1 MADEELLQ
9 RLEETSPDQWSEAE
23 LEELRVRAQ
32 ANPAVREALAE
43 QVWLDQTLT
52 RNLTQTRITAEQVLA
67 RYDERRRAPRFIGSW
82 LRVAAVLLLA
92 GGLGGIWYK
101 QSLKPPDER
110 PIVEKPIAPPND
122 PPPLTPRVKPTA
134 TPSATPKATPSA
146 TAAAPET
153 TPPPV
158 AAVIDPDEPWAAMLG
173 DGPRTFDDFC
183 FAERRLSRD
192 LVGLQRWWTTTSG
205 QQRPVGSD
213 DRYGLHM
220 GGAFQ
225 LRAPW
230 PADAALS
237 LWLTEQQTET
247 LKIHIWSGPQGLT
260 LERRQ
265 RPYEQWTAHVTT
277 KRPNEPLPAT
287 MVFAATD
294 NDRARRTGDGPLD
307 LRYHNGRIY
316 FSRGDILLLTAPL
329 PNVPDGV
336 NMEGATVMR
345 GIGLARLA
353 DLPKRWTEPEPQL
366 PSFVEYAD
374 PINWRALSAT
384 QWTTDLPP
392 GAKFE
397 RDGDEGG
404 TLRVV
409 DSTKAAYASFP
420 LPKDGLY
427 DLVWEIESADEQTG
441 FYLGTGEG
449 FPRFPI
455 GFYEYKP
462 GENLIVFQGRPAEL
476 KPRARYQGQY
486 PLPSVAFPTRLRTIC
501 GAGIVKVYGSV
512 DGRSWGRI
520 MEPFRTTDDSPSIVG
535 IYCNPGKGTRQIKLT
550 RIRASNYLQGD
561 PELVAGVPSV
571 RDQGDY
577 TNWLLDVLARDRNS
591 LHRSAAALLA
601 RGTRYDIA
609 RTLLAG
615 LGSPPA
621 EPMIDDV
628 SNDVRA
634 AGKPPEAEKP
644 LDFESLAWAADTSDG
659 YSTAEWE
666 KLFLARIADY
676 RPAEKAEPLDRFT
689 FARRRW
695 MESSMAAPGKT
706 AVPLPQKLI
715 RDEVVQLLRAG
726 RWNDLDELCRVLHF
740 FGGRPE
746 LQDRRYPNAR
756 EPIMN
761 LVDYA
766 AAQAERRR
774 NVPDGVI
781 PTPAQT
787 TFKPEWRHPLIE
799 QFGKEG
805 YNVLAELETA
815 LQEKAYS
822 DACRIITGVT
832 AVQAIG
838 LLPNAADSDLLV
850 SLPGAVALAM
860 RDHAELRNVMQREH
874 GALAQL
880 RLRQA
885 TADGDVD
892 AVQALTTQFYGTVAA
907 AQAQMWLGDRALAQG
922 DAARAEGCYF
932 ATRTELPAADRAAID
947 ARIRMAAAM
956 QGRNFGGAPTSA
968 VTLGEWTLSPT
979 DFERTIEDL
988 RKQAPQSE
996 SRTSSAVV
1004 DAGAQGTSPIPPPS
1018 RFTLKSFA
1026 KVDGE
1031 YGKNPEQLPNRDVD
1045 YIGRQMASVHLEEK
1059 GGPGKIL
1066 VANRFQVVAYAL
1078 ADGKQVWRTGLGAEQ
1093 GRAYHWPLVPM
1104 PPVVDEGRIFVRRI
1118 TAQGPELACLN
1129 VSDGVVLWR
1138 SPRGEVI
1145 ASDPLVIGDR
1155 VEVVSL
1161 LVPQQEIV
1169 EAVLTTFELR
1179 TGKVMTRRPLVQLRD
1194 YWRGELNCKLFLA
1207 GDMLL
1212 AKIGGCVIGC
1222 NSAGEL
1228 RWLRRL
1234 PWIPPS
1240 VATWPMPP
1248 EMESERLAEGKFII
1262 NGTNGDSYRI
1272 DVRTGS
1278 VELYAADDAELDVK
1292 PEDWIPPSQAVVH
1305 GDDWFA
1311 VHESSFGYGKLWR
1324 PRMYWQSKTSGATD
1338 AAWPNPWTKEHP
1350 AVGPIFTAGGRHFV
1364 FTAADLKAPV
1374 REIMELV
1381 PGESLASEAPDVKNG
1396 GLERQWCSLAPDSL
1410 RNLPPAAPWQLLQSR
1425 YDEKLWL
1432 DNKMFLQDDCR
1443 LTQALPTVPAVW
1455 TRTVGLPST
1464 APKVLRLRVA
1474 AAGSEPWQLTVRVNE
1489 RVVLDRKIE
1498 PVANASDLKARWR
1511 DEKID
1516 LKPFAGRTVQLT
1528 LIHSPIST
1536 TNKNPPPSLAG
1547 WQRMEI
1553 VDP

>member
-9 RLEETSPDQWSEAE
+9 RLEETPPDEWTEEE
-23 LEELRVRAQ
+23 LEHLRARAQ
-32 ANPAVREALAE
+32 ANPAVREALAD
-43 QVWLDQTLT
+43 QIWLDQTLT

-67 RYDERRRAPRFIGSW
+67 RYDERRGSPGNIGSW
-82 LRVAAVLLLA
+82 LRIAAVLLLV
-92 GGLGGIWYK
+92 GGIGGIWYAR
-101 QSLKPPDER
+101 SRIPPEEGLVVER
-110 PIVEKPIAPPND
+110 PSTPTNDQPP
-122 PPPLTPRVKPTA
+122 TPRPKPTP
-134 TPSATPKATPSA
+134 TPSATPKATLSA
-146 TAAAPET
+146 TAPAPEV
-153 TPPPV
+153 PPPTTV
-158 AAVIDPDEPWAAMLG
+158 AAIDPDEPWAAMLG
-173 DGPRTFDDFC
+173 DRPLAFDE
-183 FAERRLSRD
+183 FAFADRRMSRD

-225 LRAPW
+225 FRAPW
-230 PADAALS
+230 PADTALS
-237 LWLTEQQTET
+237 LWMTEQQTET
-247 LKIHIWSGPQGLT
+247 LKLHIWSGQQGLT

-265 RPYEQWTAHVTT
+265 RPFEQWTAHVTT
-277 KRPNEPLPAT
+277 RRPNEPLPAT
-287 MVFAATD
+287 MVFASTD

-307 LRYHNGRIY
+307 LRYRNGRIY
-316 FSRGDILLLTAPL
+316 FSRGDILLLAAPL
-329 PNVPDGV
+329 PNVPDSV
-336 NMEGATVMR
+336 NMEGAAVMR
-345 GIGLARLA
+345 GIGLTRLT
-353 DLPKRWTEPEPQL
+353 DLPKRWTDPEAQSA
-366 PSFVEYAD
+366 SFVEYPE
-374 PINWRALSAT
+374 PINWRALPAT

-392 GAKFE
+392 GAKFD
-397 RDGDEGG
+397 RDGEEGG

-409 DSTKAAYASFP
+409 DTTKAAYASFP

-427 DLVWEIESADEQTG
+427 DLVWEIESADDQTG

-449 FPRFPI
+449 FPRFPV
-455 GFYEYKP
+455 GFYEHKP

-476 KPRARYQGQY
+476 KPRSRYNGQA
-486 PLPSVAFPTRLRTIC
+486 PLPSVAFPTRLRTVS

-520 MEPFRTTDDSPSIVG
+520 MEPFRTTDDAPSIVG

-550 RIRASNYLQGD
+550 RIRASNYLKGD
-561 PELVAGVPSV
+561 PELVAGVPRV

-577 TNWLLDVLARDRNS
+577 TNWLLDVLSRDRNS

-615 LGSPPA
+615 MGSPPA
-621 EPMIDDV
+621 EPMVDE
-628 SNDVRA
+628 VREVGRA
-634 AGKPPEAEKP
+634 QPEREAP
-644 LDFESLAWAADTSDG
+644 FDFETLAWAADTFDG

-666 KLFLARIADY
+666 KLFLSRISDY
-676 RPAEKAEPLDRFT
+676 RPAEKVGPLDRFT

-706 AVPLPQKLI
+706 AVSLPQKLI
-715 RDEVVQLLRAG
+715 RDEVLTLLRAG

-746 LQDRRYPNAR
+746 LQDRRYPHAR
-756 EPIMN
+756 EPIMS

-774 NVPDGVI
+774 SVPEGVI
-781 PTPAQT
+781 PTPPQT

-860 RDHAELRNVMQREH
+860 RDHAELRSVMQREH

-932 ATRTELPAADRAAID
+932 ATRTELPAADRDAID

-968 VTLGEWTLSPT
+968 VTLGEWTLSPS
-979 DFERTIEDL
+979 DFERTIEEL
-988 RKQAPQSE
+988 RKRAPQTE
-996 SRTSSAVV
+996 SRANSMVV

-1018 RFTLKSFA
+1018 RFALKSFA

-1031 YGKNPEQLPNRDVD
+1031 YGRNPEQLPGRDVD
-1045 YIGRQMASVHLEEK
+1045 YIGRQLASVHLEEK
-1059 GGPGKIL
+1059 GGPGKIV

-1078 ADGKQVWRTGLGAEQ
+1078 SDGKQLWRTGLGAEQ
-1093 GRAYHWPLVPM
+1093 GRAYQWPLVPM
-1104 PPVVDEGRIFVRRI
+1104 PPVVDGGRIFVRRI
-1118 TAQGPELACLN
+1118 TAQGPELACLST
-1129 VSDGVVLWR
+1129 SDGVVQWR
-1138 SPRGEVI
+1138 TPRGEVI

-1155 VEVVSL
+1155 VQVVSL

-1179 TGKVMTRRPLVQLRD
+1179 TGKVMTRRSLVQLRD

-1212 AKIGGCVIGC
+1212 VKIAGCVIGC

-1240 VATWPMPP
+1240 VVTWPMPP
-1248 EMESERLAEGKFII
+1248 ELESERLAEGKFII
-1262 NGTNGDSYRI
+1262 NGTSSDSYRI

-1278 VELYAADDAELDVK
+1278 VELYAADDTELDVK
-1292 PEDWIPPSQAVVH
+1292 PEDWILPSQTVVH
-1305 GDDWFA
+1305 GDDWFT
-1311 VHESSFGYGKLWR
+1311 VHESSFANGKLWR
-1324 PRMYWQSKTSGATD
+1324 PRMYWQSRTSGTTD

-1350 AVGPIFTAGGRHFV
+1350 AVGPIFTAGRRHFV
-1364 FTAADLKAPV
+1364 FTSADLKAPV

-1381 PGESLASEAPDVKNG
+1381 PGDSLASEAPEVKNG
-1396 GLERQWCSLAPDSL
+1396 GLEPEWRSLAPESL
-1410 RNLPPAAPWQLLQSR
+1410 RNLVPAAPWKLLQSR
-1425 YDEKLWL
+1425 YDDKLWL
-1432 DNKMFLQDDCR
+1432 ENKMFLQDDCR

-1489 RVVLDRKIE
+1489 KVVLDRKIE
-1498 PVANASDLKARWR
+1498 PVSNAADAKARWR
-1511 DEKID
+1511 EETID
-1516 LKPFAGRTVQLT
+1516 LKPYAGRNVQLT
-1528 LIHSPIST
+1528 LMHSPVST